1 MSDQSF
7 PIFDLGAFEAAGDE
21 EKRRL
26 GAEVDEICRSTGFLA
41 IANHG
46 VGEAVIDGVWA
57 KTRAFFDRPADV
69 KQRAKAPYPGY
80 PYGYLGPGTEALSK
94 SRNVDTPP

>member
-41 IANHG
+41 IAKP
-46 VGEAVIDGVWA
+46 WC
-57 KTRAFFDRPADV
+57 R
-69 KQRAKAPYPGY
+69 
-80 PYGYLGPGTEALSK
+80 
-94 SRNVDTPP
+94 